1 MTVNELREKFIEFF
15 LKHKHK
21 EITGASL
28 LPDND
33 PTVLFN
39 TAGMQPLVPYFL
51 GEPHPEGKR
60 LVDFQKCIRT
70 GDIEEVGD
78 NSHLTFF
85 EMLGNWSLGDYFKK
99 EAIQMSF
106 EFLTSPDYLGL
117 PIEKLSV
124 SVFAGDK
131 EAPRDEEASL
141 YWQEVGMPKERIYY
155 FGKENN
161 WWGPAGKT
169 GPCGPDTEMFY
180 DTGVAPCSEKCDP
193 SCDCGKY
200 LEIWND
206 VFMQYNKTS
215 EGTLEFLSHPCVD
228 TGMGLERTGAILQGL
243 NSVYDTE
250 VFVPLLEHLESLTGK
265 SRYESDDIKRSMRI
279 IVDHLKASIFILGDP
294 KGVSPSNVGAGY
306 VLRRLIRRAI
316 RFGHKLGIQE
326 SFTSSFVPILTNIYG
341 SYYPE
346 LIKNREFVEKELK
359 AEEEKFSKTLVK
371 GESEFLKKLE
381 GFLKNPK
388 KEISGRVAFTLYDT
402 YGFPLE
408 LTEEL
413 AQENGLTVDKKG
425 FEEAF
430 SHHQQES
437 KKNLDKS
444 FKGGL
449 ADHGEE
455 TTKLHTATHLLH
467 KALQIVLGD
476 HVKQKGSNITAE
488 RLRFDFS
495 HPEKMTE
502 DQIRKVESLVN
513 EQIQRGL
520 EVSQTVTTVEEAK
533 KKGAMALFSDKYGEQ
548 IKLYQIGD
556 FSLEVCGGPHVTNTK
571 ELGQFKIAKEQAVS
585 AGVRRIKAVLS

>member
-1 MTVNELREKFIEFF
+1 MKVNELRERFIEFF

-78 NSHLTFF
+78 DSHLTFF
-85 EMLGNWSLGDYFKK
+85 EMLGNWSLGDYFKR
-99 EAIQMSF
+99 EAITMSF
-106 EFLTSPDYLGL
+106 EFLTSPEYLGL
-117 PIEKLSV
+117 PLEKLSV
-124 SVFAGDK
+124 SVFAGD
-131 EAPRDEEASL
+131 EDAPRDEEAVT
-141 YWQEVGMPKERIYY
+141 YWQEVGMPKERIFY
-155 FGKENN
+155 FGKEDN
-161 WWGPAGKT
+161 WWGPAGQT

-180 DTGVAPCSEKCDP
+180 DTGKRACSEKCNP
-193 SCDCGKY
+193 SCNCGKY

-206 VFMQYNKTS
+206 VFMQYNKTA
-215 EGTLEFLSHPCVD
+215 EGKLELLEHPCVD
-228 TGMGLERTGAILQGL
+228 TGMGLERTACILQGL
-243 NSVYDTE
+243 SSVYDTE
-250 VFVPLLEHLESLTGK
+250 VFIPLLEHLEALSGK
-265 SRYESDDIKRSMRI
+265 SRFENEEIKRAMRI
-279 IVDHLKASIFILGDP
+279 VVDHLKASIFILGDA
-294 KGVSPSNVGAGY
+294 KGIAPSNVGAGY

-316 RFGHKLGIQE
+316 RFGHKLGITE
-326 SFTSSFVPILTNIYG
+326 NFTSSFVPVVIAVYG

-346 LIKNREFVEKELK
+346 LSKNRDFIEKELK
-359 AEEEKFSKTLVK
+359 GEEEKFSKTLSK

-388 KEISGRVAFTLYDT
+388 KEISGRVAFNLYDT

-413 AQENGLTVDKKG
+413 AKENGLSVDKKG

-430 SHHQQES
+430 SHHQEES

-449 ADHGEE
+449 ADQGEE

-476 HVKQKGSNITAE
+476 HVRQKGSNITAE

-495 HPEKMTE
+495 HPEKMT
-502 DQIRKVESLVN
+502 Q
-513 EQIQRGL
+513 EQIQKVEELVNKQIQRNL

-533 KKGAMALFSDKYGEQ
+533 KRGAMALFSDKYGEQ

-556 FSLEVCGGPHVTNTK
+556 FSLEVCGGPHVKNTN
-571 ELGQFKIAKEQAVS
+571 ELGHFKIAKEQAVS
-585 AGVRRIKAVLS
+585 AGVRRIKATLN

>member
-70 GDIEEVGD
+70 GDIDEVGD

-99 EAIQMSF
+99 EAISMSF
-106 EFLTSPDYLGL
+106 EFLTSPEYLGL
-117 PIEKLSV
+117 PLEKLSV

-131 EAPRDEEASL
+131 EAPRDEEAAA

-161 WWGPAGKT
+161 WWGPAGQT

-180 DTGVAPCSEKCDP
+180 DTGVQPCSEKCDP
-193 SCDCGKY
+193 SCSCGKY

-206 VFMQYNKTS
+206 VFMQYNKTA
-215 EGTLEFLSHPCVD
+215 EGKLEFLSLPCVD

-250 VFVPLLEHLESLTGK
+250 VFTPLLEHLEKLTGK
-265 SRYESDDIKRSMRI
+265 SRFENEDTKRSMRI
-279 IVDHLKASIFILGDP
+279 VVDHLKASIFILGDP

-316 RFGHKLGIQE
+316 RFGHKLGIQG
-326 SFTSSFVPILTNIYG
+326 SFTSSFLPVVIDIYG

-346 LIKNREFVEKELK
+346 LIKNRDFIEKELNG
-359 AEEEKFSKTLVK
+359 EEEKFSKALIK
-371 GESEFLKKLE
+371 GEAEFVKKLE

-388 KEISGRVAFTLYDT
+388 KEISGRVAFNLYDT

-430 SHHQQES
+430 ARHQEES

-467 KALQIVLGD
+467 KALQVILGD

-502 DQIRKVESLVN
+502 EQVRKVEDLVN
-513 EQIQRGL
+513 EQIQRAL
-520 EVSQTVTTVEEAK
+520 EVSQTITTVEEAK

-556 FSLEVCGGPHVTNTK
+556 FSLEVCGGPHVLNTK
-571 ELGQFKIAKEQAVS
+571 ELGHFKIAKEQAVS
-585 AGVRRIKAVLS
+585 AGVRRIKATLS